1 MTQVLPARRAGGGG
15 DQAGRAEPG
24 GRYGLLL
31 LFLIATY
38 LLAAFGLST
47 LAAEIQIT
55 LFLVILLLALRT
67 TMVSRR
73 LARISAVVALAGC
86 AAAWPS
92 PLSPSRAFTA
102 PSAPT

>member
-47 LAAEIQIT
+47 LA
-55 LFLVILLLALRT
+55 R
-67 TMVSRR
+67 SR
-73 LARISAVVALAGC
+73 
-86 AAAWPS
+86 
-92 PLSPSRAFTA
+92 SR
-102 PSAPT
+102 SSW